1 MIFERKKYKQFA
13 LMQLE
18 HRWSVPILATLI
30 TILITMLFS
39 FTNPNQNL
47 AVNELL
53 NAMQGS
59 SEELMNYL
67 SNQSSPLPSL
77 PVILLEFIATIVS
90 FILDLALINVFLTLS
105 RSPDKISIKCFFE
118 GLNYWPR
125 AILSGLWMTLWSFLW
140 ALVAIPIVL
149 AIIIPFTLLLAN
161 SVEMLSVILKLI
173 TPIALLI
180 GFIPLFIRS
189 LAYSMYFYLVA
200 EFPELGITKA
210 LRISIKITK
219 GYKWQIFVTG
229 LSFIGWI
236 LLSILSFGIGFF
248 WLTPYIQMTTTNVYH
263 ALLKNALET
272 QIINPEDLN

>member
-1 MIFERKKYKQFA
+1 MIFERKKYKHFA

-161 SVEMLSVILKLI
+161 SVEMLSVTLKLI

-248 WLTPYIQMTTTNVYH
+248 WLTPYMQMTTTNVYH
-263 ALLKNALET
+263 ALLKNALEN

>member
-1 MIFERKKYKQFA
+1 MIFERKKYKHFA
-13 LMQLE
+13 LIQLE

-53 NAMQGS
+53 NAMRGS

-67 SNQSSPLPSL
+67 STQSAPFPSL

-149 AIIIPFTLLLAN
+149 AIIIPFTLLLAD
-161 SVEMLSVILKLI
+161 SVEMLSVTLGLI

-263 ALLKNALET
+263 ALLKNALEN

>member
-161 SVEMLSVILKLI
+161 SVEMLSVTLKLI

-189 LAYSMYFYLVA
+189 LAYSMYFYLIA

-248 WLTPYIQMTTTNVYH
+248 WLTPYMQMTTTNVYH
-263 ALLKNALET
+263 ALLKNALEN